1 MTVETSLDPKFKGT
15 GKVLLGQELQLQGD
29 EVDRLAPQASQGG
42 RAWGREASGKWGA
55 GTVDRTHFF
64 IHGGFHLHAKS
75 LPLGR
80 RGKVGEDQIW

>member
-64 IHGGFHLHAKS
+64 IPGGFHLHAKS